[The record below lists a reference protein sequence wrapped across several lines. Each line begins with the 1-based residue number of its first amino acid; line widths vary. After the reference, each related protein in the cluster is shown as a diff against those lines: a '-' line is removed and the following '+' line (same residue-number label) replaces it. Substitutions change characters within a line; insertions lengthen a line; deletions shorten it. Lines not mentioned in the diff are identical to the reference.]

1 MEGGCVAHQPAWA
14 SARSGIC
21 RNRLRTTKKLAKTAH
36 HVASPPDPFLDDEPD
51 EVPDEVPAEVLV
63 DVLGALLPALD
74 DELSL
79 DFAPSPPPLTGL
91 AAAGGVVVDSLSPPM
106 FRFLSPDLKSV
117 SYQPPPFS
125 RKADTETCLRSAS

>member
-1 MEGGCVAHQPAWA
+1 M
-14 SARSGIC
+14 ARSAAR
-21 RNRLRTTKKLAKTAH
+21 RNCLRTTKKQAIAAH
-36 HVASPPDPFLDDEPD
+36 HAESPPDPFLD
-51 EVPDEVPAEVLV
+51 EVLDGVLDVVLEEVLEEVLV
-63 DVLGALLPALD
+63 DVLVALLPALD

-79 DFAPSPPPLTGL
+79 DFAPSPPLLTGL
-91 AAAGGVVVDSLSPPM
+91 AAAGGVVVDSPSPPI

>member
-1 MEGGCVAHQPAWA
+1 MDE
-14 SARSGIC
+14 
-21 RNRLRTTKKLAKTAH
+21 
-36 HVASPPDPFLDDEPD
+36 EPD
-51 EVPDEVPAEVLV
+51 VVLAEVLV
-63 DVLGALLPALD
+63 DVLEALLPPLD

-79 DFAPSPPPLTGL
+79 DFALSPPLLTGL

-125 RKADTETCLRSAS
+125 RKADTETCLRSVS